1 MSTVVTTPGGS
12 TLVVSGGTLYFD
24 GNTKPTH
31 NPIGAYPRTVDALV
45 GINGINVWGDIKGY
59 NTSLEYTDVASG
71 STDSFDIS
79 MFDIDKHF
87 YDDWLIDSGTSL
99 NAKIK
104 FNNWD
109 AQGDV
114 KWIDCGEFLVD
125 AVAISGFPIE
135 VDVKSVA
142 IPVNGTKNTRKW
154 ENIAISA
161 IANDICS
168 QLGVGLEYYAA
179 DITLKSRQQS
189 QQTDI
194 NFLFSLCN
202 EYGFGMKVY
211 KNKIIIFDRA
221 ARDAETPVNL
231 GDPYYI
237 ERIAEDFDIQDNTEG
252 VYTGV
257 RAIYKPEESDTE
269 SEYILGTTEKMLV
282 VENAGSTQAEAQI
295 KAAAALYNANIERV
309 KLKFTMRSYYPIYAG
324 SNYYIYGLGKYSG
337 AYGIEKVT
345 HTVST
350 SAAYTAKVEAHAIAL
365 EKERADN
372 GATTQQSAP
381 GAETGGGNIAA
392 GVTVELESVPLYISS
407 TATSPVGYRTG
418 TYYLYDGVDFNGRY
432 RICDAADVGQTPVG
446 EHVTGYIDAQ
456 YI

>member
-1 MSTVVTTPGGS
+1 MATTVTTPGGS
-12 TLVVSGGTLYFD
+12 TVVVSGGTLYFG
-24 GNTKPTH
+24 GNTKAAH
-31 NPIGAYPRTVDALV
+31 NPVGEYPRTVDALV
-45 GINGINVWGDIKGY
+45 GINGVNVWGDIKGY
-59 NTSLEYTDVASG
+59 NTSLEYTDIASG

-109 AQGDV
+109 EQGDE

-125 AVAISGFPIE
+125 AVVISGFPIE

-154 ENIAISA
+154 ENISISA
-161 IANDICS
+161 IARDICT

-179 DITLKSRQQS
+179 DIMLKSRQQS

-194 NFLFSLCN
+194 NFLFALCN

-211 KNKIIIFDRA
+211 KYKIIIFDRA

-237 ERIAEDFDIQDNTEG
+237 EQIADNFEIQDNTEG

-257 RAIYKPEESDTE
+257 RAVYKPEESDTE
-269 SEYILGTTEKMLV
+269 SEYILGTTEKMIVL
-282 VENAGSTQAEAQI
+282 ENAGSSQAEAEI

-309 KLKFTMRSYYPIYAG
+309 KIKFTMRSYNPIYAG

-365 EKERADN
+365 EKERKDN
-372 GATTQQSAP
+372 GTTSQESTAD
-381 GAETGGGNIAA
+381 AEMGGGTLVAGAA
-392 GVTVELESVPLYISS
+392 VELEGVPLYISS

-418 TYYLYDGVDFNGRY
+418 TYYLYDGVNFNGRY
-432 RICDAADVGQTPVG
+432 RICDAMDVGQMPVG
-446 EHVTGYIDAQ
+446 EHVTGYIDEQ